1 MTGMA
6 QDKNPAASTE
16 NPRTWVPG
24 RSDVDRAAEAAP
36 GPRRPD
42 EDLEKRQD
50 QLLDEALEETFPA
63 SDPVSPKRITK

>member
-16 NPRTWVPG
+16 NSKTWVS
-24 RSDVDRAAEAAP
+24 RQSDVDRAAEAAP